1 MATPTILRGS
11 AFLWN
16 FEKFEPDLAH
26 ARMKQADLPGDAIGY
41 INFASFL
48 IRTSIIDAN

>member
-1 MATPTILRGS
+1 MARGRS
-11 AFLWN
+11 VFPGNVQKLQ
-16 FEKFEPDLAH
+16 PDLAD
-26 ARMKQADLPGDAIGY
+26 ARMNQADLSGYAIGY